1 MNKIAFASQVPIGPQ
16 AKIVR
21 NFFYKDDIYFE
32 CVFGIP
38 IIVLGRETNI
48 VKVRKAIISLEDL
61 IKSSAYP
68 ANHILEIKPSMFQ
81 ILPADVQ
88 KAA

>member
-21 NFFYKDDIYFE
+21 SFFYKDDMYFE

-38 IIVLGRETNI
+38 IVVLGRQTNI

-61 IKSSAYP
+61 TKLSAYP
-68 ANHILEIKPSMFQ
+68 ANHILEIKPSILH
-81 ILPADVQ
+81 ILPTDIQ